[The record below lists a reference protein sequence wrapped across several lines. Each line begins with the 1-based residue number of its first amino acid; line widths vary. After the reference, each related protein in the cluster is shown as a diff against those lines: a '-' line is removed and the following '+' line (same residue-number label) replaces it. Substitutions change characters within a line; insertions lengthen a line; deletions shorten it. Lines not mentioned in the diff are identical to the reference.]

1 MEILKE
7 TIKQT
12 GTLFTLS
19 DVTKLLRENSD
30 IKEMEYKYLYF
41 FRRSDGYMYDLVN
54 NYVGDFLAYYTPLF
68 KFKEFVISHHAY
80 RIYQMADDYFE
91 EIDKYV
97 DFLKNIRAVIG
108 GIKFKS
114 VKHLLTVLRDA
125 DIEAQVYDL
134 SYPTAYW
141 CPQHFTERKTLSL
154 NKSGLTMHIP
164 IYYARNVHGN
174 ALQETLDHILQNI
187 E

>member
-1 MEILKE
+1 METLKE

-54 NYVGDFLAYYTPLF
+54 RCVGDFLAYYTPLF

-80 RIYQMADDYFE
+80 RIYQMSDDYFK
-91 EIDKYV
+91 EIDNYV
-97 DFLKNIRAVIG
+97 NFLKNIRAVIG
-108 GIKFKS
+108 DIKFKS
-114 VKHLLTVLRDA
+114 VKHLLTVLHDA

-134 SYPTAYW
+134 GYPTAYR
-141 CPQHFTERKTLSL
+141 CPQHFVDKKTLSL
-154 NKSGLTMHIP
+154 NKDERTMHIP
-164 IYYARNVHGN
+164 IYYARNIRGN
-174 ALQETLDHILQNI
+174 ALQETLDRLLQYI

>member
-12 GTLFTLS
+12 GTLFTLG
-19 DVTKLLRENSD
+19 DITKLLRENGD

-41 FRRSDGYMYDLVN
+41 FRRSDGYMYDPVN
-54 NYVGDFLAYYTPLF
+54 GRVGNFPAYYTPLF
-68 KFKEFVISHHAY
+68 KFKEFVVSHHAY
-80 RIYQMADDYFE
+80 RIYQMSDRYFE

-108 GIKFKS
+108 DIKFKS
-114 VKHLLTVLRDA
+114 VKHPPTVLRDA
-125 DIEAQVYDL
+125 EIESQVYDL
-134 SYPTAYW
+134 GYPTAYW
-141 CPQHFTERKTLSL
+141 NPQHFVERKTLSL

-164 IYYARNVHGN
+164 IYYACNVHGN
-174 ALQETLDHILQNI
+174 ALQEALDHLLQYI

>member
-1 MEILKE
+1 METLKE

-12 GTLFTLS
+12 GTLFTLG
-19 DVTKLLRENSD
+19 DITKLLREHSD

-54 NYVGDFLAYYTPLF
+54 KCVGDFLAYYTPLF
-68 KFKEFVISHHAY
+68 KFKEFVISRHAY
-80 RIYQMADDYFE
+80 RIYQMSDDYFE

-97 DFLKNIRAVIG
+97 NFLKNIRAVIDD
-108 GIKFKS
+108 IKFKS
-114 VKHLLTVLRDA
+114 VKHLLTVLHDA
-125 DIEAQVYDL
+125 EIEAQVYDL
-134 SYPTAYW
+134 SYPTAYRN
-141 CPQHFTERKTLSL
+141 PQHFTERKTLSL

-164 IYYARNVHGN
+164 IYYACNVHGN
-174 ALQETLDHILQNI
+174 ALQETLDHLLQYI

>member
-1 MEILKE
+1 MEELKE

-12 GTLFTLS
+12 GTLFTLG
-19 DVTKLLRENSD
+19 DITKLLRENSD
-30 IKEMEYKYLYF
+30 IKEMEYKHRYF
-41 FRRSDGYMYDLVN
+41 FRRSDGYKYDLVN
-54 NYVGDFLAYYTPLF
+54 RCVGDFLAYYTQLF

-80 RIYQMADDYFE
+80 RIYQMSDDYFE

-97 DFLKNIRAVIG
+97 NFLKNIRAVIDD
-108 GIKFKS
+108 IKFKS
-114 VKHLLTVLRDA
+114 IKHLLTVLRDA

-141 CPQHFTERKTLSL
+141 CPQHFVERKTLSL
-154 NKSGLTMHIP
+154 NKNGLIMHIP

-174 ALQETLDHILQNI
+174 ALQETLDHLLQYI

>member
-1 MEILKE
+1 METLKE

-12 GTLFTLS
+12 GTLFTLN
-19 DVTKLLRENSD
+19 DVTKLLRENRD

-54 NYVGDFLAYYTPLF
+54 NYVGGLLACYTRRF

-80 RIYQMADDYFE
+80 RIYEMSDDYFE

-97 DFLKNIRAVIG
+97 NFLKNIRAVIG
-108 GIKFKS
+108 DIKFKS

-125 DIEAQVYDL
+125 EIESQVYDL

-141 CPQHFTERKTLSL
+141 SPQHFVERKTLSL
-154 NKSGLTMHIP
+154 NKSGLTMHVP

-174 ALQETLDHILQNI
+174 ALQETLDHVLQYI